1 MSETR
6 KHLPEWVKEGI
17 ITEEQEQK
25 LTAWLDARQSRFPGM
40 MFWLSLLAGLLVG
53 LGTLLIIAHNWD
65 NLPHS
70 TKLILSLMPAVIGA
84 CLMLFA
90 AFRRRDSLLWMELGS
105 LLQFIGIGASIALIS
120 QVYHV
125 NGSME
130 SYLFAWLLVF
140 TPTQI
145 LFSGRF
151 SLLLYLILATWFVC
165 AAGFNAH
172 SDVHTLQVLWMLG
185 CIMHSLRNLHIN
197 KDAVSFLKVFSWVF
211 PPCFAL
217 GYGTLAFKASH
228 PELLF
233 LDYAGLMGLMVVAGE
248 WLKTYNSRY
257 SINGMR
263 FYGRL
268 GLLVIFSLFSYRF
281 FWEKVVHEELFSRD
295 AFYRLWLLW
304 IGIFQLALI
313 GVYGIYG
320 FVKQKNTAALQVEP
334 WFAIVFGIAF
344 FLFGKF
350 MPLAG
355 MISTNILMLMVG
367 VSYLQK
373 GVKGKSLL
381 WLNYGLVWL
390 AVLLICRFSD
400 VNQSYLLRG
409 LFFIGIGI
417 LLFGVNVYAMRQR
430 GKEETHV
437 G

>member
-151 SLLLYLILATWFVC
+151 
-165 AAGFNAH
+165 
-172 SDVHTLQVLWMLG
+172 
-185 CIMHSLRNLHIN
+185 
-197 KDAVSFLKVFSWVF
+197 
-211 PPCFAL
+211 
-217 GYGTLAFKASH
+217 
-228 PELLF
+228 
-233 LDYAGLMGLMVVAGE
+233 
-248 WLKTYNSRY
+248 
-257 SINGMR
+257 
-263 FYGRL
+263 
-268 GLLVIFSLFSYRF
+268 
-281 FWEKVVHEELFSRD
+281 
-295 AFYRLWLLW
+295 
-304 IGIFQLALI
+304 
-313 GVYGIYG
+313 
-320 FVKQKNTAALQVEP
+320 
-334 WFAIVFGIAF
+334 
-344 FLFGKF
+344 
-350 MPLAG
+350 
-355 MISTNILMLMVG
+355 
-367 VSYLQK
+367 
-373 GVKGKSLL
+373 
-381 WLNYGLVWL
+381 
-390 AVLLICRFSD
+390 
-400 VNQSYLLRG
+400 
-409 LFFIGIGI
+409 
-417 LLFGVNVYAMRQR
+417 
-430 GKEETHV
+430 
-437 G
+437 

>member
-1 MSETR
+1 MSQTR

-53 LGTLLIIAHNWD
+53 LGTLLIVAHNWD
-65 NLPHS
+65 TLPHV
-70 TKLILSLMPAVIGA
+70 TKLILSLMPALIGA
-84 CLMLFA
+84 GLMLFA
-90 AFRRRDSLLWMELGS
+90 AFRRHDSLLWMELGS
-105 LLQFIGIGASIALIS
+105 LLQLTGIGASIALIS

-151 SLLLYLILATWFVC
+151 SLMLYLILATWFVC
-165 AAGFNAH
+165 AAGFNTH
-172 SDVHTLQVLWMLG
+172 SDVHPLQVLWMIG
-185 CIMHSLRNLHIN
+185 CMLHSLRSLHISQE
-197 KDAVSFLKVFSWVF
+197 AVSFLKVFSWIF
-211 PPCFAL
+211 PPCLAL
-217 GYGTLAFKASH
+217 GYGTLEFRTPH

-233 LDYAGLMGLMVVAGE
+233 LGYAGLMGLMVVAGE
-248 WLKTYNSRY
+248 WLKTHDSRY
-257 SINGMR
+257 STNGMR

-281 FWEKVVHEELFSRD
+281 FWEKVVHEELFSGQP
-295 AFYRLWLLW
+295 FYGKWLLW

-313 GVYGIYG
+313 GVYG
-320 FVKQKNTAALQVEP
+320 FVKQKNKAALQLEP

-350 MPLAG
+350 LPLAG
-355 MISTNILMLMVG
+355 MIFTNILMLAVG
-367 VSYLQK
+367 IFYLQK

-409 LFFIGIGI
+409 LFFIGIGL